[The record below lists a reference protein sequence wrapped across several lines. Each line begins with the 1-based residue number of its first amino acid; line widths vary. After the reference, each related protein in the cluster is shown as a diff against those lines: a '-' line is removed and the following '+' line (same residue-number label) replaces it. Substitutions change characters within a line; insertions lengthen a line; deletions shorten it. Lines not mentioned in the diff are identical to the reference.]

1 MNRHLERARE
11 EASGAK
17 IYVLAAYYLAASNV
31 TLLLATIGLVTILL
45 GALVVPSWNEVLAG
59 MFGVW
64 GASLLLLGLGG
75 YVALWFNEGI
85 QQAAV

>member
-11 EASGAK
+11 EASGGK
-17 IYVLAAYYLAASNV
+17 VYLLAAYYLAASNV
-31 TLLLATIGLVTILL
+31 TLLIATIGLVMILL
-45 GALVVPSWNEVLAG
+45 GALVVPSWNDVLAG

-64 GASLLLLGLGG
+64 GASFLLLGLGS
-75 YVALWFNEGI
+75 YVALWFNERI